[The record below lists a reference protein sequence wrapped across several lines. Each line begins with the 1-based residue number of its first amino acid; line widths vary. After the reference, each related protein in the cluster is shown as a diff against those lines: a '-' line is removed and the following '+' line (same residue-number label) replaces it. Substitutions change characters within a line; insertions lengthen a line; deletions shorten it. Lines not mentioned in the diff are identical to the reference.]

1 MSQHELEE
9 HPQQQQQS
17 DITSLQENFSKQ
29 QEKISA
35 LKELVRKSEVA
46 HGKSTSS
53 AQEKVKNIALRLTNL
68 KSKARSRQNLDS
80 STTSLNESQFQ
91 SQENLYLLQS
101 QCSTTTD
108 AGGGGGGFI
117 ETPQRPLSAR
127 IETPGSE
134 KILLLRKQME
144 ENKVKM
150 AEREHSKREIEHM
163 VTQLKAKFDTTQQ
176 CLEHS
181 SELGRSM
188 GDLSN
193 LSYSSV
199 GSKVRSATD
208 LASAPFNLDKERI
221 KFLDN
226 RVRLLEKQLE
236 KEKTSSDASKRV
248 KELENKILE
257 LEESL
262 LEKRTR
268 DLVATLNDH
277 EVEESWQIENDRLKT
292 ELEEK
297 SKRILHLEEVTDIL
311 ETTKCDLTEKTQE
324 LEAKLKESE
333 TNSKKLEEKLETLK
347 STVDSQ
353 KFEMIP
359 EADIDRQVEQELLKQ
374 VHQLESKIKELE
386 DDNDELRQ
394 ENENLQEVN
403 KAERGDDETDS
414 LQATVESQREDI
426 MTHIERVKELEEE
439 LMEKTIELNVL
450 NANFAVLEEKLKV
463 PSRKPLFATLSDGE
477 VSSLK
482 DELEETKKTAKHL
495 EKQLN
500 EFKRMSDMHASVV
513 ELTDENEELQ
523 QRITELEDEKGQLLL
538 KMESGEHTTIVTEIE
553 IEKKIEYLEA
563 TCQNQTS
570 AIQLLEE
577 QKIDMTEDL
586 ESTKS
591 ELECARVVSEMESI
605 QLEEQVNTNLQKIEE
620 LQRENVDLTHIV
632 EELRE
637 EKSSLAKKMEQYVA
651 ENMELLDKIEKL
663 SKSSSS
669 AESIE
674 IVERLTQQDRLEI
687 EAFNKRV
694 EQEEARLMMTEG
706 STIGQQSMDPELTDS
721 LVKLKEESSELMHK
735 IELFTT
741 ERKEVLE
748 KMESITAENQEH
760 LKKIEQLSVEK
771 LELEKS
777 NEAANFQ
784 KEALQKKFDDA
795 NSEKESIR
803 REIREVS
810 EEKTKITAELN
821 SMIKAASLT
830 APSDGKDLLDKC
842 EKSLAKLNTELE
854 AYRKAN
860 DKNAKFNASK
870 KLSKEA
876 KNTHQQLTEL
886 LQKVKTASTEAAAA
900 VSPVVDDAKVAEL
913 QSDIADL
920 REKLSTAAIASE
932 DKDTQI
938 SRLNEEIVSL
948 KSMSEQFDKLINDKE
963 MAHEKQIENLT
974 RLRRE
979 LEAKLETSEA
989 EMKILQDLIA
999 EQKQQLIEAYTDS
1012 ENEIA
1017 KRIEEL
1023 NARDEEVSNLKS
1035 ELKALKEN
1043 SGQVG
1048 QQFSNDLQLEVDKL
1062 REALSINK
1070 SLLTEQIDD
1079 LTNKQETIET
1089 LNAQIME
1096 LYKTME
1102 ENAEKVIEKE
1112 DEIALVQEQ
1121 LDANKVKIE
1130 QLTKENEEQNQV
1142 VDKLLLELHSQKTH
1156 LEKLTQLPILEEEN
1170 AKLSEENQTLEE
1182 NLQIAELRTSQLEK
1196 TVKDL
1201 EQKNKEQLDKLKKY
1215 AANLKKK
1222 VTQCQEFEA
1231 KIKNLE
1237 KGALDAKAQEKNPLI
1252 DTLQNQLEEKTTQ
1265 VQSLQEEFNQ
1275 QRKHFE
1281 ECVLKVQEA
1290 LDGVQHEMTSL
1301 REQLHEKTMQVEELQ
1316 LALIEKSQDQPDF
1329 ESMQEQLRQYH
1340 NLINERN
1347 AKIDELN
1354 DIIESAE
1361 PYHDD
1366 LNNLREELK
1375 QKNITIAQL
1384 NETNVILQG
1393 HLNDAQQRQFTTN
1406 MAGLDL
1412 QRLQDE
1418 IRNLQNLLNEKNAKI
1433 DELNEQIAESKPLQ
1447 AAEELRNLHNLINE
1461 RNSKIDELNNIILAA
1476 EPYYEELQ
1484 LLREQLNEKNTAIKE
1499 LNEQNLALQLV
1510 PNTCPQIVSLQDELR
1525 NLQNLLNEKN
1535 AKIDEL
1541 REQILEAQPFQD
1553 NQEALRNLHNEL
1565 NEKNAKIDELN
1576 DIIHEAEPYHAE
1588 LQQLREQLVEKNT
1601 AINELN
1607 TQIFMANQQNDSNIQ
1622 LVTEL
1627 TSIREQLN
1635 AKEKEIEKQNKI
1647 LDSTEE
1653 QLSSLQE
1660 ELDQKNEQIQQLN
1673 GQLNSIQVPTGVSLD
1688 EIKLKDAKIEE
1699 LTKESKAKSVK
1710 FEKSK
1715 AVIKEKN
1722 KEIQRL
1728 NQLLSKEVE
1737 EGNIAPTTAPTQL
1750 QAAPQPQV
1758 DTKATSAELEELR
1771 NENTK
1776 MRVEA
1781 AVERATFQETIAR
1794 LETVHDGIQ
1803 AKLQEDMSYIE
1814 TLEQENNNF
1823 KEKICRLEECVAM
1836 FEERRSSMERRA
1848 NLLDAQ
1854 LQTRTDEHAKVEDE
1868 LVYRLNML
1876 SDHDDIIGQ
1885 RLFEAQEENEV
1896 LSNRL
1901 ETLRTEHSA
1910 LVANYAKLEKE
1921 YAGFKEHTKNTL
1933 EADNQSLK
1941 TQVATLDAEMKRLRG
1956 VFETQLAA
1964 KDSEIDEL
1972 ENDLSEQLRVIND
1985 EKRLL
1990 TEELEKTKDEISELK
2005 DERVRL
2011 NETMNSL
2018 EQAKSDLER
2027 ESTWIKMQN
2036 ENLSQ
2041 DQFELQELR
2050 MQSMQDRTELENLK
2064 HQIDTLVQNHEIE
2077 LNALRTQIS
2086 ELDSMRM
2093 QVGQNQ
2099 TDDQVFIETENKRLT
2114 DLLAEKESIIENYQ
2128 RQNLQ
2133 LQMNALA
2140 ARQQPVDPFASL
2152 TQSDDNAQMTNLREK
2167 CDRLERELNEKQ
2179 REIEQMRMEHH
2190 QQVVVPPPL
2199 AFFGAE
2205 QAMPSVFD
2213 EIVTTRHVDGLHG
2226 AAPSRAMAPP
2236 PPSSF
2241 DEEPAGNQQTIE
2253 DLQRNVSDL
2262 EKHAQDL
2269 ENKLVHRT
2277 AAHEDSLRQLEEIKR
2292 TFEIRMRE
2300 YEDRIRDLELR
2311 QDTKAIDCQIISAAE
2326 QQVPSLNM
2334 FFQGAAEQSPFE
2346 SIIIPQVSSEPVV
2359 EEMIVPTKA
2368 YDCHPQEQQ
2377 LELDEGWGWG
2387 SDEAALE
2394 AKHFAATSSAA
2405 SSLLPPQQQM
2415 ELKLQEHQDRI
2426 QELELER
2433 DRLVQQKQDMQV
2445 KSGKLMKKLKEYKT
2459 KIDELYS
2466 QAAFRKSSSVESSDL
2481 DLAIQEEM
2489 KSQLKQLEE
2498 KLTEAKKLTDTQ
2510 SLEKENLLK
2519 RIDVLTAGNERMAE
2533 MKERQDNDVV
2543 MYKSRVR
2550 ELTEKIKGL
2559 EEWSASAAT
2568 SEAAPPV
2575 AAEGT
2580 SPSTVAVHE
2589 LEKSNQLLEKK
2600 IEELLSEIDDISGD
2614 RTELQ
2619 ALLDEEKTNVQRAEQ
2634 AVKTLNENI
2643 TRLENSA
2650 GSESAD
2656 HKFQF
2661 NEIKLEN
2668 QNLKSQLT
2676 DAQGVLTREKKER
2689 QEETKRLEKQNQELS
2704 NEVEKLKLVSGKASE
2719 LETKL
2724 ERISEEKQNLIQE
2737 LEELR
2742 VELSF
2747 TPKPLSASDELQQQL
2762 VRLQCDLESVVMQNQ
2777 DLGREVDRLRAESV
2791 KLNETNQQ
2799 LLQEINSTKLQQS
2812 FNATSDDKSIDL
2824 TSEVNRLQ
2832 LELQALKQTNEEL
2845 STEIN
2850 RMQLQSTFN
2859 VAGSGFAETEK
2870 LSSEVNRLNTE
2881 LQTVTNKNEELTQE
2895 IAQLRLDLSEKES
2908 LQSEISRLTN
2918 ENQSLNSQIGRFKLE
2933 SSSSNQLNDLEEQ
2946 IQEKDSEIMHL
2957 KQRIEDLM
2965 REDQTEKLVL
2975 EILTKNQ
2982 EIHMLKMQ
2990 VKNLEDD
2997 KLELDHN
3004 LSMQITQEM
3013 NAKRVDDS
3021 AEKIQQLQEELENM
3035 RIEKGHMEEELQV
3048 LNNHVM
3054 TSLENEEKMKAVVLE
3069 LDTKNIEIAELRRSL
3084 GTVGNQKP
3092 SADAPSNAQW
3102 EAVIEQRCGEIAEM
3116 WRAHLDTR
3124 EKEFIA
3130 TENKLKQQIEA
3141 LQTTGRVSPPP
3152 PSQQQNYPTDDI
3164 SSASSSKDSTPDPD
3178 LIQKM
3183 QQALE
3188 NQEVEI
3194 VTLKEQ
3200 LAIRS
3205 AEYARLAAQF
3215 DPYKMQS
3222 TMSHSSGFS
3231 SDGQRPQ
3238 PALQASQVPKS
3249 ELDLALYMLHQ
3260 RDMRCE
3266 ELTLE
3271 LVHLLEERD
3280 TLQLKLS
3287 NTLRQMEAIKTTQS
3301 GSEPSQ
3307 GDLTTPAESPEKPQL
3322 SPPAV
3327 SQLPESDELHQKL
3340 SQLHSVSHSKR
3351 FQEERDMRQRQMEQ
3365 IQQDVAKMPSE
3376 ALSELVGSDLSQSN
3390 QSPSSVLLNWLW
3402 GKPSGGGQS

>member
-1 MSQHELEE
+1 MSQHDAEE

-68 KSKARSRQNLDS
+68 QSKARSRQNLDS
-80 STTSLNESQFQ
+80 STTSLNESHYQ
-91 SQENLYLLQS
+91 SQENLHHSLS
-101 QCSTTTD
+101 TQCSTTTD
-108 AGGGGGGFI
+108 AGGGYSSD
-117 ETPQRPLSAR
+117 TPHRPLSAR

-188 GDLSN
+188 GDLSA

-257 LEESL
+257 LEEGL
-262 LEKRTR
+262 KEKRTH
-268 DLVATLNDH
+268 DLVAHLNDH
-277 EVEESWQIENDRLKT
+277 DVEESWQIENDRLKT

-297 SKRILHLEEVTDIL
+297 SKRIIHLEEVNDIL
-311 ETTKCDLTEKTQE
+311 ETAKCDLTEKSQE
-324 LEAKLKESE
+324 LEAKLQESQTKCE
-333 TNSKKLEEKLETLK
+333 KLEEELETLK
-347 STVDSQ
+347 SLQSNTN
-353 KFEMIP
+353 FEMLTDG
-359 EADIDRQVEQELLKQ
+359 DIDRQVEQELLKQ
-374 VHQLESKIKELE
+374 VHQLESKIQNLE
-386 DDNDELRQ
+386 EENEELRQ
-394 ENENLQEVN
+394 ENENIQEKHKPEGQDN
-403 KAERGDDETDS
+403 TDS
-414 LQATVESQREDI
+414 LEATVESQREDI
-426 MTHIERVKELEEE
+426 MNHIERVRTLEEE

-463 PSRKPLFATLSDGE
+463 PSRKPLFSTMSDGE
-477 VSSLK
+477 ITTLK
-482 DELEETKKTAKHL
+482 DELAETKKKASSL

-500 EFKRMSDMHASVV
+500 EFKRMSDLHASVA

-523 QRITELEDEKGQLLL
+523 QKITELEDEKGQLLL
-538 KMESGEHTTIVTEIE
+538 KLESGEHTTIVTEIE

-577 QKIDMTEDL
+577 QKMDMSEDL

-605 QLEEQVNTNLQKIEE
+605 QLEEQVNSNKLKIEE
-620 LQRENVDLTHIV
+620 LQRENVDLVKEV

-637 EKSSLAKKMEQYVA
+637 EKTSLSKKMEHYVA

-687 EAFNKRV
+687 EAFNKHA
-694 EQEEARLMMTEG
+694 EQQEESRLLTEG
-706 STIGQQSMDPELTDS
+706 PAISGQQPMDPELTDC

-760 LKKIEQLSVEK
+760 LRKIDRLSVEK
-771 LELEKS
+771 MELEKS
-777 NEAANFQ
+777 NAEANLQ

-795 NSEKESIR
+795 NAEKETIR

-810 EEKTKITAELN
+810 AEKTKITAELIN
-821 SMIKAASLT
+821 MVKAASIS

-854 AYRKAN
+854 NYRKVN
-860 DKNAKFNASK
+860 DKNAKSNAAK

-886 LQKVKTASTEAAAA
+886 LQKVKSATAEAAA
-900 VSPVVDDAKVAEL
+900 VVSSPVDEAKIEELQSVVAEL
-913 QSDIADL
+913 RAEL
-920 REKLSTAAIASE
+920 THATTASE
-932 DKDTQI
+932 EKDTLI
-938 SRLNEEIVSL
+938 ARLNKEITSL
-948 KSMSEQFDKLINDKE
+948 KVMSEEFDKLINDKE
-963 MAHEKQIENLT
+963 MAHEKQIEHLT
-974 RLRRE
+974 RLRHE
-979 LEAKLETSEA
+979 LEAKIETSDA
-989 EMKILQDLIA
+989 EMKILQELIA

-1017 KRIEEL
+1017 KKVEEL
-1023 NARDEEVSNLKS
+1023 NARDAEVSRLKE
-1035 ELKALKEN
+1035 ELSALQEN

-1070 SLLTEQIDD
+1070 GLLAEQIDD

-1102 ENAEKVIEKE
+1102 ENSEKVIEKE
-1112 DEIALVQEQ
+1112 DEIVLLQEQ
-1121 LDANKVKIE
+1121 LETNRAKIE
-1130 QLTKENEEQNQV
+1130 ELTKENEENNSV
-1142 VDKLLLELHSQKTH
+1142 VDKLLLELHSQKSS
-1156 LEKLTQLPILEEEN
+1156 LEKLAQLPILEDDLS
-1170 AKLSEENQTLEE
+1170 KLREENQTLEE
-1182 NLQIAELRTSQLEK
+1182 NLQIAELRSSQLEK

-1201 EQKNKEQLDKLKKY
+1201 EHKNKEQLEKLKKY

-1237 KGALDAKAQEKNPLI
+1237 KGAIDAQANEKNPLI
-1252 DTLQNQLEEKTTQ
+1252 ETLQNELQAKASELELKA
-1265 VQSLQEEFNQ
+1265 QEIHAIQEATNQ
-1275 QRKHFE
+1275 QRRYYE
-1281 ECVLKVQEA
+1281 ECVVKVQES
-1290 LDGVQHEMTSL
+1290 LDGVQQEMMLL
-1301 REQLHEKTMQVEELQ
+1301 REQLQEKTAQIEELKVAQ
-1316 LALIEKSQDQPDF
+1316 NQVNNPDMEK
-1329 ESMQEQLRQYH
+1329 MHEQLRQYH

-1361 PYHDD
+1361 PYHDE
-1366 LNNLREELK
+1366 LHNLRREMNELK
-1375 QKNITIAQL
+1375 EKNSALQSQMSAIP
-1384 NETNVILQG
+1384 QG
-1393 HLNDAQQRQFTTN
+1393 HIELETMQEQLRQYH
-1406 MAGLDL
+1406 
-1412 QRLQDE
+1412 
-1418 IRNLQNLLNEKNAKI
+1418 NLVNERNAKI
-1433 DELNEQIAESKPLQ
+1433 DELNG
-1447 AAEELRNLHNLINE
+1447 
-1461 RNSKIDELNNIILAA
+1461 IIREA
-1476 EPYYEELQ
+1476 EPYQAELQ
-1484 LLREQLNEKNTAIKE
+1484 VLRAQLNEKNQAIKE
-1499 LNEQNLALQLV
+1499 LNEQNIALGSTSKHLQDQVDFLHTTKATTSS
-1510 PNTCPQIVSLQDELR
+1510 PNDSLQIQDELR
-1525 NLQNLLNEKN
+1525 NLHNLLNERN

-1541 REQILEAQPFQD
+1541 NDQIQSSQSFHTD
-1553 NQEALRNLHNEL
+1553 GEALRNLHNEL

-1576 DIIHEAEPYHAE
+1576 DIILEAEPYHQE
-1588 LQQLREQLVEKNT
+1588 LQVLREQLIEKNT

-1607 TQIFMANQQNDSNIQ
+1607 QQNNSNSQ
-1622 LVTEL
+1622 MLSEL
-1627 TSIREQLN
+1627 TMIREKLN

-1660 ELDQKNEQIQQLN
+1660 ELDSKNNQIQQLN
-1673 GQLNSIQVPTGVSLD
+1673 EQLKNIAVPSGHSLD
-1688 EIKLKDAKIEE
+1688 EVLVKDNKIEE
-1699 LTKESKAKSVK
+1699 LTMLFNAKSLK

-1728 NQLLSKEVE
+1728 NHLLSKEVE
-1737 EGNIAPTTAPTQL
+1737 EGNIAPTKASAVLASQP
-1750 QAAPQPQV
+1750 PQS
-1758 DTKATSAELEELR
+1758 ATSNLPAELEELKK
-1771 NENTK
+1771 ENT
-1776 MRVEA
+1776 RLRDEA
-1781 AVERATFQETIAR
+1781 AAERTSFQETISR

-1885 RLFEAQEENEV
+1885 RLFEAQEENEM
-1896 LSNRL
+1896 LANRL
-1901 ETLRTEHSA
+1901 ETLKTEHSA
-1910 LVANYAKLEKE
+1910 LVANHAKLEKE
-1921 YAGFKEHTKNTL
+1921 YAAFKEHTKNNL
-1933 EADNQSLK
+1933 ESENQSLK
-1941 TQVATLDAEMKRLRG
+1941 NHVAKIDEEMKHLRE
-1956 VFETQLAA
+1956 VYESQLVA
-1964 KDSEIDEL
+1964 KNSEIDEL

-1985 EKRLL
+1985 EKRTL

-2005 DERVRL
+2005 DERMRL

-2050 MQSMQDRTELENLK
+2050 MQSMQDKTELENLK
-2064 HQIDTLVQNHEIE
+2064 HQIDTLVQNHDIE
-2077 LNALRTQIS
+2077 LNALRTQIA

-2114 DLLAEKESIIENYQ
+2114 DLLAEKEALIENYQ

-2152 TQSDDNAQMTNLREK
+2152 TQSDDNAEMALLREK
-2167 CDRLERELNEKQ
+2167 CDRLEREVAEKQ
-2179 REIEQMRMEHH
+2179 RELDQMRMEQH
-2190 QQVVVPPPL
+2190 QVVVPPPL
-2199 AFFGAE
+2199 AFFGGE

-2213 EIVTTRHVDGLHG
+2213 EIVTSRHVESLHG
-2226 AAPSRAMAPP
+2226 AVSSRPIGGPSFP
-2236 PPSSF
+2236 
-2241 DEEPAGNQQTIE
+2241 EEPAGNQQTIE

-2269 ENKLVHRT
+2269 ENKLAHRT
-2277 AAHEDSLRQLEEIKR
+2277 AAHEDSLRQLEELKL

-2311 QDTKAIDCQIISAAE
+2311 QDTKAIDSQIITTE
-2326 QQVPSLNM
+2326 QVPSLDM
-2334 FFQGAAEQSPFE
+2334 FFRGAPEQSPFE
-2346 SIIIPQVSSEPVV
+2346 SIVIPQVSAEPVV
-2359 EEMIVPTKA
+2359 EEAIVPVKA
-2368 YDCHPQEQQ
+2368 YACQPAEQ

-2387 SDEAALE
+2387 SEEAALE
-2394 AKHFAATSSAA
+2394 AKHFATTSNT
-2405 SSLLPPQQQM
+2405 SLLPPQQQL
-2415 ELKLQEHQDRI
+2415 ELKLQEHNDRI

-2445 KSGKLMKKLKEYKT
+2445 KSGKLMKKLKEYKA

-2498 KLTEAKKLTDTQ
+2498 KLAEAKKLSETQ

-2519 RIDVLTAGNERMAE
+2519 RIDVLSAGNERMAE
-2533 MKERQDNDVV
+2533 MKERQDNDVA

-2550 ELTEKIKGL
+2550 ELTEKVKSL
-2559 EEWSASAAT
+2559 EEWSAAASTNEPAQPTT
-2568 SEAAPPV
+2568 STTDSLNADASI
-2575 AAEGT
+2575 AT
-2580 SPSTVAVHE
+2580 HE
-2589 LEKSNQLLEKK
+2589 LQNSNKLLEKK
-2600 IEELLSEIDDISGD
+2600 VEELLSEIEDISGD

-2619 ALLDEEKTNVQRAEQ
+2619 ALLDEEKANVQRAEQ
-2634 AVKTLNENI
+2634 TVKSLNEKL
-2643 TRLENSA
+2643 TRLENSVS
-2650 GSESAD
+2650 SENSD
-2656 HKFQF
+2656 QKFQF

-2676 DAQGVLTREKKER
+2676 DAQGVITKEKKER
-2689 QEETKRLEKQNQELS
+2689 LEELKRFEKQNEELTREIS
-2704 NEVEKLKLVSGKASE
+2704 KLQLDSTKAKE
-2719 LETKL
+2719 LEVKL
-2724 ERISEEKQNLIQE
+2724 DQVASEKQNLVQE
-2737 LEELR
+2737 IEALR
-2742 VELSF
+2742 MEMSF
-2747 TPKPLSASDELQQQL
+2747 TPKPGNASDELQEQI
-2762 VRLQCDLESVVMQNQ
+2762 VRLTCDFESVVMQNQ
-2777 DLGREVDRLRAESV
+2777 DLGKEVDRLRSEAA

-2799 LLQEINSTKLQQS
+2799 LTQEISSLALQQS
-2812 FNATSDDKSIDL
+2812 FSAQNADKSIDL
-2824 TSEVNRLQ
+2824 ESDVNRLQ
-2832 LELQALKQTNEEL
+2832 LELQSLKQTNQEL
-2845 STEIN
+2845 SDEIN
-2850 RMQLQSTFN
+2850 RIKLESTFN
-2859 VAGSGFAETEK
+2859 VGSSGGFLETEK
-2870 LSSEVNRLNTE
+2870 LSNEINRLNVE
-2881 LQTVTNKNEELTQE
+2881 LSSVVHRNEELTKE
-2895 IAQLRLDLSEKES
+2895 VAQLREELFEKET
-2908 LQSEISRLTN
+2908 LQSEVTRLTQ
-2918 ENQSLNSQIGRFKLE
+2918 ENHSLNTQVGHFKLE
-2933 SSSSNQLNDLEEQ
+2933 SSSSTQHTELEEQ

-2997 KLELDHN
+2997 KQELEHN
-3004 LSMQITQEM
+3004 LTMQITQEI
-3013 NAKRVDDS
+3013 KTKQVDDS
-3021 AEKIQQLQEELENM
+3021 AEKIHKLEEELENM

-3054 TSLENEEKMKAVVLE
+3054 TSLENEEKMKSVILE
-3069 LDTKNIEIAELRRSL
+3069 LDTKNIEIAELRNSL
-3084 GTVGNQKP
+3084 GTVGGVQKP
-3092 SADAPSNAQW
+3092 IPTETSLTNAQW
-3102 EAVIEQRCGEIAEM
+3102 EGVVEQRCAEIAEM
-3116 WRAHLDTR
+3116 WRAHLDNR
-3124 EKEFIA
+3124 EKEFNEI
-3130 TENKLKQQIEA
+3130 ENKLKKELEA
-3141 LQTTGRVSPPP
+3141 LKTGQ
-3152 PSQQQNYPTDDI
+3152 PSIPDESNVRGDDNEN
-3164 SSASSSKDSTPDPD
+3164 SSASSSKDSTPDPEV
-3178 LIQKM
+3178 IQKM

-3231 SDGQRPQ
+3231 SDGQRPT
-3238 PALQASQVPKS
+3238 PVAPNASQVPKS

-3287 NTLRQMEAIKTTQS
+3287 NTLRQMEAIRSQS

-3307 GDLTTPAESPEKPQL
+3307 GDFSSPTESPEKPQL
-3322 SPPAV
+3322 PPTVPA
-3327 SQLPESDELHQKL
+3327 QPESDELNQKL

-3376 ALSELVGSDLSQSN
+3376 ALSELVGSDLSQSS

-3402 GKPSGGGQS
+3402 GSSSGGQS